1 MNRRTLIAAII
12 AGGLTLGAAAVGVA
26 YFAGFA
32 GSSPQ
37 KLALSSPTPTPSGS
51 PTAAASPGTGTWTV
65 TSGSQAGY
73 RVREQLASLP
83 APSDAVG
90 RTSSITGSVTI
101 TQSGSS
107 YTVAAASLTVNVNTL
122 TSDRPMR
129 DQRIHQMGL
138 ESNRYRTA
146 TFVLTTPID
155 LPAGAQGGQVVN
167 LSATGQ
173 LTIHGVTKTVT
184 IPIQARLSGTQIE
197 LAGSITFP
205 FGEFGMTP
213 PSIGGFVSVQ
223 DNATME
229 FDIKL
234 AQQGA

>member
-1 MNRRTLIAAII
+1 MNRRTLIAAIL
-12 AGGLTLGAAAVGVA
+12 AVGLTLGAAAVGVA
-26 YFAGFA
+26 YFVGFA

-90 RTSSITGSVTI
+90 RTSSITGSVTV

-155 LPAGAQGGQVVN
+155 LPAGATGGQIVN

-184 IPIQARLSGTQIE
+184 IPIQARLSSTQIE